1 MIVGDSSEDHKNGTE
16 EDPRR
21 NGIRPI
27 NNSSCYNNT
36 I

>member
-1 MIVGDSSEDHKNGTE
+1 MIVGDSSEDHKSGTE

-27 NNSSCYNNT
+27 INSSDYNN
-36 I
+36 II